1 MRSGESAS
9 SGSTRKLVRGDDSQ
23 IERTRLE
30 FHNMELSDHRHSE
43 KDFKNLRQ
51 KLNVAEEAPVLDLKI
66 NV

>member
-9 SGSTRKLVRGDDSQ
+9 SLSTRKLVRGDDCQ

-30 FHNMELSDHRHSE
+30 FHNMELSDHRYSE

-51 KLNVAEEAPVLDLKI
+51 ELNIAEEAPVFDLKS